1 MTFLSATPDLDTK
14 VALINTLVSVSEG
27 KVRSLPNNS
36 TATAPEHADPVATF
50 PLLRFFW
57 RWSGRG

>member
-27 KVRSLPNNS
+27 KVRTGPQNS
-36 TATAPEHADPVATF
+36 KPAHGACT
-50 PLLRFFW
+50 R
-57 RWSGRG
+57 